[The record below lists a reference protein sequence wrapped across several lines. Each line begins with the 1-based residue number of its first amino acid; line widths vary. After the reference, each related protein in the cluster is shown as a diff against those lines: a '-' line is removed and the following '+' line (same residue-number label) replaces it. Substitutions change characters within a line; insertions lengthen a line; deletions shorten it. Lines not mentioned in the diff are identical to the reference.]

1 MTLGTTG
8 DETTLSLLL
17 DRYRVEAQQDEGD
30 LGIVMRAYDTQHERQ
45 VEIHAPRRDAIT
57 TDIAQARERFANE
70 SEARV
75 RIGGR
80 DDIVAVLDLASD
92 ANDTPYLILEYVA
105 GGTLAARLK
114 RGGALPLPEAVAVT
128 REIAH
133 ALLAAH
139 EAGIVHRDVRPA
151 TMYLAADAHAKLGGF
166 AFAQIENSAR
176 PDATMPV
183 QPTTSQYRAPEQE
196 HTTEAAHPSSDQYSL
211 GLVFFEMLIGVAFKE
226 LEPNEAW
233 ARVAWQP
240 PTVFACLKRMTMDN
254 PAERYGSMTAVIEA
268 LDRIVYAQTNDA
280 ALPATAVVPA
290 LSPSAASIP
299 VGELQAAPSPT
310 LPDAAVKEMR
320 AAPLTTAPLPVV
332 AAAARPP
339 APLPLRRPSRVP
351 ARAGGLILIAL
362 LSAFILARGA
372 GLGSRS
378 GPVATAT
385 VVISNAGGV
394 ATATSAPATPLS
406 AFSTSVTQPTSTALI
421 GAATASIQPATLS
434 PVTGGSAITPTPIPV
449 SSVPL
454 PSAPPMPPTLP
465 AIGMVIPTV
474 TRFMPGGTVST
485 TAATVSAPIA
495 TRAPEA
501 TMTAIPAPVMPTTPA
516 VPVVPA
522 MPPPVPT
529 MIPATAT
536 AIPTSTPLPPTPTPV
551 PPSPTPALVPSTL
564 GIQSVGTTNQPLMAI
579 APEDSVVQFVAG
591 QEVFGWINFGGAVVG
606 QDTLNAT
613 VLAGSA
619 AIVTRQVDLMQPE
632 GFAVFSLGPLPA
644 GQYTLQVRYQGNVVR
659 ESTFTV
665 AMSIAVPA
673 QPRVVSPTPRIAPVS
688 PVAPAALVAPT
699 VPQVTEPPTAPAT
712 AAPIMVVAP
721 PVVMAAA
728 VATPQPTAVPV
739 VVAPPPPVPT
749 IAPPVQLV
757 APPTVTP
764 TPPPR

>member
-1 MTLGTTG
+1 MTIGITG
-8 DETTLSLLL
+8 DETVPSLLL
-17 DRYRVEAQQDEGD
+17 DRYRVEAQQDEGN

-57 TDIAQARERFANE
+57 TDIAQTRERFANE

-75 RIGGR
+75 RIGAR

-114 RGGALPLPEAVAVT
+114 RGGALPLPEAVTVT
-128 REIAH
+128 QDVAR
-133 ALLAAH
+133 ALLTAH

-151 TMYLAADAHAKLGGF
+151 TIYLAADAHAKLGGF

-176 PDATMPV
+176 PEAVMPV
-183 QPTTSQYRAPEQE
+183 QPDASQYRAPEQE
-196 HTTEAAHPSSDQYSL
+196 HTTEAARPASDQYSL

-240 PTVFACLKRMTMDN
+240 PAVFACLKRMTMDN

-268 LDRIVYAQTNDA
+268 LDRIVYVQTNDA

-290 LSPSAASIP
+290 LSLSAVPTP
-299 VGELQAAPSPT
+299 VGELQDVPPPA
-310 LPDAAVKEMR
+310 LPEAAVKEMR

-332 AAAARPP
+332 VAAARPP
-339 APLPLRRPSRVP
+339 APLPLRRTSRRVP

-362 LSAFILARGA
+362 LSAFLLARGA

-385 VVISNAGGV
+385 VVTSNAGGV
-394 ATATSAPATPLS
+394 ASATSAPASTLS
-406 AFSTSVTQPTSTALI
+406 AFSTSVTQPTLTALI
-421 GAATASIQPATLS
+421 GAATASIIRPTTLS
-434 PVTGGSAITPTPIPV
+434 PVTGGSATTPTPLPV
-449 SSVPL
+449 SPVVMPSVP
-454 PSAPPMPPTLP
+454 PVPPTLP
-465 AIGMVIPTV
+465 ATGMVIPTV
-474 TRFMPGGTVST
+474 
-485 TAATVSAPIA
+485 TVSAPIA

-501 TMTAIPAPVMPTTPA
+501 TMTVMPAPAMPTAPV

-522 MPPPVPT
+522 TPPAAPT
-529 MIPATAT
+529 MLPATST

-551 PPSPTPALVPSTL
+551 PPSPTPLPAPAPLTL
-564 GIQSVGTTNQPLMAI
+564 GIQSVGTTNQPLTAI
-579 APEDSVVQFVAG
+579 EPQDSVVQFVAG
-591 QEVFGWINFGGAVVG
+591 QEVFGWINYGGAVVG
-606 QDTLNAT
+606 QDTLDAT
-613 VLAGSA
+613 VLTGRATVA
-619 AIVTRQVDLMQPE
+619 TRQVDLMQPE
-632 GFAVFSLGPLPA
+632 GFAVFSFGPLPA

-665 AMSIAVPA
+665 TMGGAVPA
-673 QPRVVSPTPRIAPVS
+673 QPRVVATAPRAAAAAP
-688 PVAPAALVAPT
+688 VAPT
-699 VPQVTEPPTAPAT
+699 VPQVAEPPMAPAT

-728 VATPQPTAVPV
+728 PQPTAAPV
-739 VVAPPPPVPT
+739 VVIAPPPAVPT
-749 IAPPVQLV
+749 VAPPVRPG
-757 APPTVTP
+757 APPMVIV
-764 TPPPR
+764 TPPPRND